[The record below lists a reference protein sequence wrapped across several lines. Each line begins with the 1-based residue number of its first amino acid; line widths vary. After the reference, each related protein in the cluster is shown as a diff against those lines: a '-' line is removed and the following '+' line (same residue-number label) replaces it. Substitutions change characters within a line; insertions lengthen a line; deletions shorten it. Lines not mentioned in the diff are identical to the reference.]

1 MNRETMA
8 TQPELEQENRAG
20 KKQKM
25 ILVTYTA
32 RRASSIKKKSGST
45 DFISVANSY
54 TFRHHNL

>member
-1 MNRETMA
+1 MA